1 MPSPVIDSTKNAQS
15 KTLDAITQ
23 SQAAVLDVVETWAKA
38 VEGSVQELPA
48 IPVASSLPSVEE
60 LISVQFDFAGK
71 VLAAQRDFAEKLVK
85 ASAPAIKTTPVEV
98 PTPVAAKA

>member
-1 MPSPVIDSTKNAQS
+1 MPSPVIDYTKTAQD
-15 KTLDAITQ
+15 KTLEAIAQ
-23 SQAAVLDVVETWAKA
+23 SQAAIIDVVETWAKA

-48 IPVASSLPSVEE
+48 VPVASSLPGLDE

-85 ASAPAIKTTPVEV
+85 ASAPVIKTTPVEI
-98 PTPVAAKA
+98 PTPAAVKR